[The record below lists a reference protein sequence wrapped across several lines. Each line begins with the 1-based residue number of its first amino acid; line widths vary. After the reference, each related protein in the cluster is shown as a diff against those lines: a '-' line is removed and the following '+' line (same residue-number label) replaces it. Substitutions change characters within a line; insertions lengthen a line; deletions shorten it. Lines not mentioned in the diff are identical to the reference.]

1 MNGEDLREE
10 LDRLG
15 ESQKGF
21 AERIGWSPGKLNHW
35 ITGYKKKLSV
45 QEEKAI
51 RQGLD
56 ALRWDKD
63 QSDAVAR
70 PAKLRLVEAKS
81 LQGNK
86 LFECLRAA
94 IQWGIEFGQGPGA
107 GIKLTDKD
115 ARYLAH
121 HAVTVLLREGDA
133 ASTAKMVEQ
142 LHAFGDTMVGVSAY
156 DDDESEGSAS
166 R

>member
-1 MNGEDLREE
+1 MNGEDLKYE

-15 ESQKGF
+15 ETQKAF
-21 AERIGWSPGKLNHW
+21 AARIGWSQGKLNHW

-51 RQGLD
+51 RHGLD
-56 ALRWDKD
+56 ALKWDKE
-63 QSDAVAR
+63 QSDAAAR
-70 PAKLRLVEAKS
+70 PAKLRLVEARS
-81 LQGNK
+81 LKGNK

-133 ASTAKMVEQ
+133 ASTEKMVEQ

-156 DDDESEGSAS
+156 DKEESEGSAG